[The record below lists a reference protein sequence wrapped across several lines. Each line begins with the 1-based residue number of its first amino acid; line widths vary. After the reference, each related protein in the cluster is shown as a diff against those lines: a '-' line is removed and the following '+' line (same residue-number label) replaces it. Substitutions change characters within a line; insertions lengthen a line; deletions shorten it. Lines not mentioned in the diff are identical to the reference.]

1 MEKLDLYD
9 IHLNKLNKTIV
20 RGEEAPGDGEYVL
33 VTTIWI
39 RSGIRYLIQHTS
51 PEKGSIYAT
60 TGGCVSSGN
69 TSREQI
75 KIECKEELDFDLKD
89 ENLSLLGKIYLDK
102 AIFDVYYYEDEDID
116 LEEVKFN
123 LQKEEV
129 ESAVWLTKDE
139 IEDLVLKDE
148 FRQSSAEQYMKFIRN
163 M

>member
-20 RGEEAPGDGEYVL
+20 RGEGMPGDDEYVL

-51 PEKGSIYAT
+51 PEKGSIYAS

-75 KIECKEELDFDLKD
+75 KIECKEELDFELKD
-89 ENLSLLGKIYLDK
+89 ENLSFLGRAYLDK
-102 AIFDVYYYEDEDID
+102 AIFDIYYYEDEDID
-116 LEEVKFN
+116 LEEIKFN

-129 ESAVWLTKDE
+129 ESVVWLTKDE
-139 IEDLVLKDE
+139 IEDLIIKDE
-148 FRQSSAEQYMKFIRN
+148 FRESSANQYMQFIRK